1 MNAKNLMVFFLTA
14 IFALAMISTVPA
26 LSWSGDLADD
36 IEVSVDGMYVNGN
49 DVGVV
54 AGDDLTIKV
63 YFTALECDTDVTVEI
78 ELEGEKID
86 TDAITTSFDVEEDIR
101 YKKVLTIEVPFELK
115 DSRSDE
121 LALDI
126 EIDGKEFK
134 TVLDSIT
141 LRVQRP
147 SYNIEIKSITT
158 NQNVEAGE
166 TFAVDFVL
174 RNKGYNDLED
184 LYVTAS
190 IPALGVEKTSFL
202 GDLVAL
208 ECCGDES
215 ELCEACTYDCCD
227 EDDEDTV
234 SGRIYL
240 EVPYSVKSGTYA
252 LDLEISSDDTSSAM
266 TKQLNVE
273 NAFSDGNALVSD
285 NGVLLVNPTNNV
297 VVYRVVPEATSGL
310 TITVDPSM
318 VAVPAGSSKTVE
330 VSATS
335 EVEGT
340 YTYNVNV
347 FSADGSLVDTV
358 TFTETFESKTVANP
372 IIVLTIILAI
382 IFIVLLIVLIVLIG
396 RKPEQ
401 TEEFGESY
409 Y

>member
-14 IFALAMISTVPA
+14 IFALALISASVGH
-26 LSWSGDLADD
+26 SGDLADD
-36 IEVSVDGMYVNGN
+36 IEVSVDGMYVNG
-49 DVGVV
+49 DAVSVT
-54 AGDDLTIKV
+54 AGEDLTVKV
-63 YFTALECDTDVTVEI
+63 YFTALENDSDVTVEV

-86 TDAITTSFDVEEDIR
+86 TEAITTSFDVEEDIR
-101 YKKVLTIEVPFELK
+101 YKKVLTLDVPFELK
-115 DSRSDE
+115 DEVSDE
-121 LALDI
+121 LSLNI
-126 EIDGKEFK
+126 EIDGKEYK
-134 TVLDSIT
+134 TVLDTIE

-147 SYNIEIKSITT
+147 SYNVQIKSITT

-190 IPALGVEKTSFL
+190 ISALGVEKTSFL
-202 GDLVAL
+202 GDLVAI
-208 ECCGDES
+208 EEDNHHH
-215 ELCEACTYDCCD
+215 DH
-227 EDDEDTV
+227 DDEDTV
-234 SGRIYL
+234 SGRLYL
-240 EVPYSVKSGTYA
+240 KVPFSAKSGTYA
-252 LDLEISSDDTSSAM
+252 LDLEVSSDDTSSTM
-266 TKQLNVE
+266 TKQISIE
-273 NAFSDGNALVSD
+273 NAFSDGNAIVSD
-285 NGVLLVNPTNNV
+285 NGLLLVNPTNNV

-335 EVEGT
+335 DVEGT

-347 FSADGSLVDTV
+347 YSADGSLVDTV
-358 TFTETFESKTVANP
+358 TFTETFSGKAAVASP
-372 IIVLTIILAI
+372 VIVLTVILAI

-401 TEEFGESY
+401 SEEFGESY

>member
-1 MNAKNLMVFFLTA
+1 MNAKNLMVFFLIA
-14 IFALAMISTVPA
+14 IFALALVSASVGH
-26 LSWSGDLADD
+26 SGDLADD
-36 IEVSVDGMYVNGN
+36 IEVSIDGMYVNGN
-49 DVGVV
+49 DIGVI
-54 AGDDLTIKV
+54 AGDDLTLKV
-63 YFTALECDTDVTVEI
+63 YFTALECDTDVTVEVEI
-78 ELEGEKID
+78 EGEKVD
-86 TDAITTSFDVEEDIR
+86 TEAITTSFDVEEDIR
-101 YKKVLTIEVPFELK
+101 YKKVLTVEIPFELK
-115 DSRSDE
+115 DTRSDQ
-121 LALDI
+121 LTLDI

-134 TVLDSIT
+134 TVLDTIK

-190 IPALGVEKTSFL
+190 IPALGVEKASFL

-208 ECCGDES
+208 ECCGDE
-215 ELCEACTYDCCD
+215 ELCEFCEYDCCD
-227 EDDEDTV
+227 DDDEDTV
-234 SGRIYL
+234 SGRLYL
-240 EVPYSVKSGTYA
+240 EVPYSAKSGTYA
-252 LDLEISSDDTSSAM
+252 LDLEVSSDDTSTTK
-266 TKQLNVE
+266 TKQLNIE
-273 NAFSDGNALVSD
+273 NAFSDGNAMVSG
-285 NGVLLVNPTNNV
+285 NNLLLVNPTNNV

-318 VAVPAGSSKTVE
+318 VAVPAGSSKSVE

-335 EVEGT
+335 DVEGT
-340 YTYNVNV
+340 YTYNINV
-347 FSADGSLVDTV
+347 YSADGSLVDTV
-358 TFTETFESKTVANP
+358 TFTETFSGKAVTSPV
-372 IIVLTIILAI
+372 IVLTVILAI

-401 TEEFGESY
+401 SEEFGESY